1 MPFTHVNLLFWAC
14 LFATKIRFIYQN
26 RIRQTEQAI
35 RSYPSFAVCMSVA
48 HKRASCRSLLV
59 SHSHSARKLRGIH
72 CFPSRKAILVVKC
85 GMGSSRKLLKS
96 KFNKLMKDF
105 IKIVFRP
112 FRAWVWSWRNVL
124 TYCALSALGFDWDG

>member
-1 MPFTHVNLLFWAC
+1 
-14 LFATKIRFIYQN
+14 
-26 RIRQTEQAI
+26 
-35 RSYPSFAVCMSVA
+35 
-48 HKRASCRSLLV
+48 
-59 SHSHSARKLRGIH
+59 
-72 CFPSRKAILVVKC
+72 LVVKC